1 MPGTILNT
9 GNAAVLKRD
18 DLYSYGVY
26 ILVGVILYLILHI
39 AFLFL
44 TCTVNGFSCLN
55 QTSRQEV
62 DCSTS
67 SCNHFSKATLE
78 IEVYY

>member
-18 DLYSYGVY
+18 DLYYGVY

-44 TCTVNGFSCLN
+44 TCTVTVS
-55 QTSRQEV
+55 V
-62 DCSTS
+62 
-67 SCNHFSKATLE
+67 
-78 IEVYY
+78 V